1 MLYHL
6 VLGANR
12 ASCHTREK
20 VAENSRQGWMLA
32 TIISNCSHSLR
43 QPIDKW
49 SALTLIL
56 CCFLLGPVVALL
68 LRAFGD
74 SDGLWAHLLDTVL
87 LTYVVN
93 TILLMGGVGIVAV
106 LFGVSTAWVISR
118 YSFVGR
124 NVLEWMLLLPAAIPA
139 YIIAYCYTDFF
150 EYAGTL
156 QSALRTAFGWQTRL
170 DYYFPEIRSL
180 GGAVLVMA
188 SVLYPYIYMVT
199 RIAFRL
205 TSAGL
210 FEIALVHKK
219 SQFWHVGLPLAR
231 PAIVAGLALVMME
244 VVSDFGTVE
253 YFAVQTITLGIFNVW
268 LGMNNL
274 VAAAQISSV
283 GFLFI
288 LGLLGLEIFA
298 RSRQQYTST
307 SRNQNTLAAL
317 STSPLGTCIC
327 WVVCFIPLLFGFFIP
342 VGVLLRFVVRGDLI
356 ANFIVIQPIVINSV
370 IVAATAAVM
379 IMLIA
384 SIIVLTATFRAGPK
398 LRKLALMSSTGYAF
412 PGTILAIGVLIYAG
426 YIDHV
431 LRIISGGFFSSFLM
445 ASIGLLMLAYVVR
458 FQAVGYGAMLSGV
471 RRLPNNLM
479 SASLVLGHSYFAS
492 LRQIIIP
499 LLKSSFFAGL
509 ILVFVDIMKELPMT
523 LLLRPFD
530 FETLATFTYQFAK
543 DEMLEQAALPA
554 LMIVITGLIP
564 VILMSAMLR
573 RYR

>member
-1 MLYHL
+1 M
-6 VLGANR
+6 
-12 ASCHTREK
+12 
-20 VAENSRQGWMLA
+20 VATFLSHWSRV
-32 TIISNCSHSLR
+32 SL
-43 QPIDKW
+43 PSIDKW
-49 SALTLIL
+49 SAATVIL
-56 CCFLLGPVVALL
+56 CCFLLGPVAALL
-68 LRAFGD
+68 LAAFGD
-74 SDGLWAHLLDTVL
+74 SDGLWGHLVDTVL
-87 LTYVVN
+87 ATYVTN
-93 TILLMGGVGIVAV
+93 TLLLMGGVGSVAMV
-106 LFGVSTAWVISR
+106 FGVSSAWVISR
-118 YSFVGR
+118 YDFAGR
-124 NVLEWMLLLPAAIPA
+124 DILEWMLLLPAAIPA

-150 EYAGTL
+150 EYAGL
-156 QSALRTAFGWQTRL
+156 VQSALRAAFGWQSPR
-170 DYYFPEIRSL
+170 DYFFPEIRSV

-205 TSAGL
+205 TPASL
-210 FEIALVHKK
+210 FEIALVHNK

-288 LGLLGLEIFA
+288 LGLLGLELYA
-298 RSRQQYTST
+298 RSRQQYVST
-307 SRNQNTLAAL
+307 SRAQNSLAPLPTSTGGACVCWAL
-317 STSPLGTCIC
+317 CL
-327 WVVCFIPLLFGFFIP
+327 IPLSFGFFIP
-342 VGVLLRFVVRGDLI
+342 LGVLLLFVLRGDVMADFL
-356 ANFIVIQPIVINSV
+356 AIQPVVVNTTL
-370 IVAATAAVM
+370 VAIAAAFF

-384 SIIVLTATFRAGPK
+384 SVIVLTAAFRAGPK

-412 PGTILAIGVLIYAG
+412 PGTILAIGVLVYAG
-426 YIDHV
+426 YIDHL
-431 LRIISGGFFSSFLM
+431 LRLISGGWISSFLI
-445 ASIGLLMLAYVVR
+445 ASMGLLMLAYLVR

-471 RRLPNNLM
+471 RRLPENLM
-479 SASLVLGHSYFAS
+479 SASRVLGHGYGAS
-492 LRQIIIP
+492 LRQIILP
-499 LLKSSFFAGL
+499 LLKSSFLAGL
-509 ILVFVDIMKELPMT
+509 MLVFVDIMKELPMT

-530 FETLATFTYQFAK
+530 FETLATHTYQFAK

-554 LMIVITGLIP
+554 LMIVVTGLIP